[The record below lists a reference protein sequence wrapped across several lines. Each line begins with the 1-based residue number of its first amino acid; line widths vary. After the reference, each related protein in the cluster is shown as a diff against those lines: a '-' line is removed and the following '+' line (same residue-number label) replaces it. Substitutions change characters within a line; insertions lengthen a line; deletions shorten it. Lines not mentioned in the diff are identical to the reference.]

1 MSLKGHVADA
11 LLAVSECEQRMMLMV
26 MIPSERAALLNEQV
40 QCNHTGSIAVYY
52 EGVIILKGTH
62 YQENNSG
69 LGPESRMRLM
79 SELNDIDHLPAI
91 NL

>member
-1 MSLKGHVADA
+1 MMS
-11 LLAVSECEQRMMLMV
+11 MV

-62 YQENNSG
+62 
-69 LGPESRMRLM
+69 
-79 SELNDIDHLPAI
+79 
-91 NL
+91 